1 MTETNEITT
10 AVVHEKEGWS
20 IYWLLPIVAVLIAG
34 WLVYKNL
41 VEGDIDIQVNLDSA
55 TGIVEGKTELKY
67 QGITIGV
74 LDSYEIDTSDFQGI
88 EAVLKVKRFAEP
100 LLTESSQIWLVK
112 PEVNFSG
119 VSGLEALVS
128 GNYFEL
134 MYQEGKPARRYIAL
148 DKPPVLARGE
158 GGLELTLMSDR
169 LGSIVRGAPI
179 MHRQIEVGEVLDYHF
194 DQDFKKVAIN
204 IFIKPE
210 YTEIISAKTRFWESS
225 GMTMVGDLSGVKL
238 QLDSLASLII
248 GGISLDT
255 PSDQIASG
263 IPSGQAVSNGHEF
276 TLFEDYESAHTGIL
290 VHVTFKTAKGL
301 KPGSTKVQYKGVTVG
316 KVIDVQPTPELDG
329 MIASI
334 SMDPRSEPAL
344 NQNLKFWKPKPVVSF
359 TEISGLESFVGGGVI
374 EIDASLEGKPQ
385 RSFVALDEAPK
396 KDKSV
401 PGLHLTLT
409 SDSLKS
415 IDRGTDVLYRNIPIG
430 HVQGFEL
437 SKDHDSVLLDVFIE
451 PEYEHLVRKKSR
463 FWNAGGIEIRGG
475 LQGLKIHAPSVKTIL
490 SGGIELYTPEVGLK
504 AKAKDGDVF
513 TLHSTY
519 EAAYSDG
526 IRISISFSDGE
537 GLKEGTQIRY
547 LGIEV
552 GKVRSVQLNKAMDGV
567 IADVELYPSAEQLA
581 RKGSEFWLVKPEIGL
596 VKTANLGTLVT
607 GNYINVRAGEGPLAF
622 EFEGSL
628 ARPTQENLDQGLNLV
643 LLTDQLGSIK
653 EGVKVLY
660 RGIPIGEVTAFG
672 LSNSANLVHVY
683 INVEA
688 KYAPLVK
695 QNSVFWNSSGIG
707 FDFSLFGGAQVKT
720 SSLESILEGGI
731 MMATPPENVMGRDA
745 KSGEQYRLYTEQR
758 DQWLK
763 WAPKIP
769 L

>member
-1 MTETNEITT
+1 MTDKKEIAT

-20 IYWLLPIVAVLIAG
+20 IYWLLPIIAVLIAG

-41 VEGDIDIQVNLDSA
+41 VEGDIEIQVSLDSA

-67 QGITIGV
+67 QGITIGI
-74 LDSYEIDTSDFQGI
+74 LESYEIDISDFEGI
-88 EAVLKVKRFAEP
+88 EATLKVKRFAEP

-134 MYQEGKPARRYIAL
+134 LYKEGKPARSYNAL
-148 DKPPVLARGE
+148 DNPPVLARGE

-169 LGSIVRGAPI
+169 LGSIVRGAPV
-179 MHRQIEVGEVLDYHF
+179 MYRRIEVGEVLDYQF
-194 DQDFKKVAIN
+194 NEDFKKVAIKV
-204 IFIKPE
+204 FIKPE
-210 YTEIISAKTRFWESS
+210 YKDVITSNTRFWESS
-225 GMTMVGDLSGVKL
+225 GLSLSGDLSGIKL
-238 QLDSLASLII
+238 QVDSLASLII

-255 PSDQIASG
+255 PKNTLDTESKTVGNGDQ
-263 IPSGQAVSNGHEF
+263 F
-276 TLFEDYESAHTGIL
+276 TLYDDYEAAHTGII
-290 VHVTFKTAKGL
+290 VQVKFKTAKGL
-301 KPGSTKVQYKGVTVG
+301 KPGSTEVQYKGVTVG
-316 KVIDVQPTPELDG
+316 KVIDVKPTPELDG

-334 SMDPRSEPAL
+334 SMDPRSEPVL
-344 NQNLKFWKPKPVVSF
+344 NDRMKFWIPKTVVSL
-359 TEISGLESFVGGGVI
+359 TEISGLESIVGGGVI
-374 EIDASLEGKPQ
+374 EVDASLEGKPQ
-385 RSFVALDEAPK
+385 RRFVALEDAPK
-396 KDKSV
+396 KDRNV
-401 PGLHLTLT
+401 PGLHITLK

-415 IDRGTDVLYRNIPIG
+415 IDRGTDILYRNIPIG
-430 HVQGFEL
+430 NVEGYEL
-437 SKDHDSVLLDVFIE
+437 AKDQSSVLIDVFIL

-475 LQGLKIHAPSVKTIL
+475 LQGLQINAPSVKTIL

-504 AKAKDGDVF
+504 AKAKDGDTF
-513 TLHSTY
+513 TLHNTY

-526 IRISISFSDGE
+526 IQITIAFNDGE

-552 GKVRSVQLNKAMDGV
+552 GKVKSVQLNKKMNGV
-567 IADVELYPSAEQLA
+567 ITDVELYPSAEQIA
-581 RKGSEFWLVKPEIGL
+581 REGSEFWLVKPEIGL

-607 GNYINVRAGEGPLAF
+607 GNYINVRPGAGKLKFAF
-622 EFEGSL
+622 E
-628 ARPTQENLDQGLNLV
+628 ATTQRPSQEAMDQGLNVV
-643 LLTDQLGSIK
+643 LLTEQLGSIK
-653 EGVKVLY
+653 EGVQVLY
-660 RGIPIGEVTAFG
+660 RGIPIGKVTTYG
-672 LSNSANLVHVY
+672 LSDTANQVHVFVN
-683 INVEA
+683 IES

-695 QNSVFWNSSGIG
+695 QNSVFWNISGIG

-731 MMATPPENVMGRDA
+731 MMATPPESIMGRDA
-745 KSGEQYRLYTEQR
+745 KSGDQYPLHSEQR
-758 DQWLK
+758 DKWLE

-769 L
+769 LEQ